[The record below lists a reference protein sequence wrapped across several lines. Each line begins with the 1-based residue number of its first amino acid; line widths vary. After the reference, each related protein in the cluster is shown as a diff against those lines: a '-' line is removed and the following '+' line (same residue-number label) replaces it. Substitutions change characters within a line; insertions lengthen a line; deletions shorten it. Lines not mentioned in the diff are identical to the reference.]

1 MRRGVTLVEVL
12 VSLVVLVVVATMAMQ
27 VFRSQHQNWKSES
40 DRAEVGMMALGTIDE
55 ISRAVRMTG
64 GGMPRGAGGLKTW
77 AVATPGITFVVN
89 RSRGIDTVRGYTYLP
104 TSRKLQVALDS
115 AGRFSDSGYALLT
128 VRTPAIAGPGGTPSV
143 NTTYRL
149 PILERVGRGGAG
161 CTRDSLVLDAR
172 VLTDAPNNWT
182 NATNIAVTN
191 NTLVYNIDSLSF
203 RKSNDTLYTWANRA
217 KATVFALGID
227 SFRVQYRHPVAGWSD
242 ALSNSH
248 PAKAVDMVRI
258 RVVMRNRVKSQ
269 WLQTKVPSSKGY
281 RYTRLETEVSLRND
295 SLVNQ

>member
-64 GGMPRGAGGLKTW
+64 GGMPRGAGGIKTW
-77 AVATPGITFVVN
+77 AASTPGITFVVN

-128 VRTPAIAGPGGTPSV
+128 VRHPATVGPAGTPSV
-143 NTTYRL
+143 DELYRL
-149 PILERVGRGGAG
+149 PILERVDGGSSCG
-161 CTRDSLVLDAR
+161 RDSLVLDAR
-172 VLTDAPNNWT
+172 VLANLPNNWSSP
-182 NATNIAVTN
+182 TNILVAS

-242 ALSNSH
+242 ALSNTT

-269 WLQTKVPSSKGY
+269 WLQTKDPSSKGY
-281 RYTRLETEVSLRND
+281 RYTRLETEVGLRND